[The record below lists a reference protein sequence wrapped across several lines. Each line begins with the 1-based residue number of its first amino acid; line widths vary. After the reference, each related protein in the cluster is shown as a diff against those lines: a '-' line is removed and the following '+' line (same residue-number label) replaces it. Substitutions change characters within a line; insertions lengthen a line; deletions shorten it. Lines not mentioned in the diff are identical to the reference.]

1 MTLKTLGLL
10 TLMTMCGM
18 MIPAADESSVAVFDR
33 ILVDIGDEQSIE
45 QSLSTFSAPHD
56 EYNRDIQG
64 VRRKKSCAARRA
76 GRRHRPNRGSR
87 SCHGDHRRNAPSG
100 ARVAATTHYPEL
112 KAYAL
117 ETAGVENACC
127 EFDVNTLS
135 PTYRLLIGLPG
146 KSNAFAI
153 LSHLGMSESVINEAK
168 GLISGETRR
177 FEQVVETLQ
186 QSHAGLES
194 ERAKARELLSSAKE
208 LERKSK
214 ARAGKP

>member
-1 MTLKTLGLL
+1 M
-10 TLMTMCGM
+10 
-18 MIPAADESSVAVFDR
+18 
-33 ILVDIGDEQSIE
+33 
-45 QSLSTFSAPHD
+45 
-56 EYNRDIQG
+56 
-64 VRRKKSCAARRA
+64 RRKSLVLLDELGAGTDPTEGAALATAIIDEMRR
-76 GRRHRPNRGSR
+76 R
-87 SCHGDHRRNAPSG
+87 G

-194 ERAKARELLSSAKE
+194 ERAKARELFRAPRSLKESQRPSGKTLKRNAKN
-208 LERKSK
+208 S
-214 ARAGKP
+214 